1 MLIVYFC
8 KMSQVVPSA
17 DSSAQEYLDRY
28 GVTTYLKDVITLV
41 LENRPDD
48 PIDFIGN

>member
-1 MLIVYFC
+1 
-8 KMSQVVPSA
+8 MSQ
-17 DSSAQEYLDRY
+17 DSSGQEYLDRY